1 MHPKKSK
8 WEGED
13 EEDDGPAVRFTQLT
27 SLSRPS
33 KLMFITQTDWDES
46 SEEEDDDK
54 PAPAPVAP
62 PKKKGTLKQKLAEKE
77 AEKARRRAAGED
89 DDVYDS
95 DEVLDPREKARRDKE
110 RQLQSDMN
118 NAAELFGAAA
128 LGGTSRAFVSLSCH

>member
-1 MHPKKSK
+1 
-8 WEGED
+8 
-13 EEDDGPAVRFTQLT
+13 
-27 SLSRPS
+27 
-33 KLMFITQTDWDES
+33 MFITQTDWDES

-128 LGGTSRAFVSLSCH
+128 LGGTFSSSHFHITFQALNFS